1 MFFLLFRPVK
11 VSGGSLTAFLLFISF
26 LMFGEERLDTT
37 KTYSIREFTV
47 TELYRTSEVRSS
59 APLQILSSKKIEQ
72 LNVLQVS
79 DAVKY
84 FSGVSVK
91 DYGGIGGLKTVA
103 VRSLGAAHTAVS
115 YDGIPISDVQTGQI
129 DIGRFSLDNVDMLS
143 LNNGQSD
150 NIFQPARLFASAS
163 VLNIRTLC
171 PQFEAG
177 KSLKGKISL
186 KAGSFGLI
194 NPAFRVQTRINRIFS
209 TSLSGEWLSANGNY
223 PYLLQYSYLGDGITS
238 EEVRVNTDVQNLR
251 LEGALYANPSATESG
266 YVKAY
271 YYQSQRGLPGATILY
286 NENAF
291 SSQNLSD
298 NTFFTQAHYEKD
310 ISNFLSIQLN
320 AKYNNGYIHY
330 TDSAY
335 LNDAGKMESTYRQY
349 EYYGSFALLY
359 RAFQHLSFSFSTDGI
374 INRMTADFET
384 DALNDAFAQPVRY
397 QLLSVVAAKYVT
409 NQVLA
414 TASLLG
420 TMVNEAV
427 KVGDAGDNH
436 RRLSPYVSISYQPFK
451 QQDLR
456 FRAFYKNIFRLPTFN
471 DLYYSRVGNA
481 ALRPETTDQLNIGL
495 TYSAAFGK
503 WMPLLSVT
511 VDGYRNYVKDKIV
524 ALPTKNIFIW
534 SMLNVGRVQ
543 VDGLDL
549 TAETSIFP
557 WKNTGFVLG
566 GTYTYLRA
574 IDVTTPEGNT
584 YGHQVP
590 YTPRVSGSGKIGI
603 ETPWVNLSYA
613 VLWSGHRYGGYQNFS
628 ENRLPGYADHSIA
641 ASRDFTLKDKTI
653 AVNVEALNLLDQNY
667 AIVKWFPMPGRS
679 LRATI
684 AVKF

>member
-1 MFFLLFRPVK
+1 MFFQLFRLVK
-11 VSGGSLTAFLLFISF
+11 VSGGSLLAFFLLISF
-26 LMFGEERLDTT
+26 QMFGEERLDTT
-37 KTYSIREFTV
+37 KVYSIREFTV
-47 TELYRTSEVRSS
+47 TEQCRTSETRSS

-72 LNVLQVS
+72 LNVLHVS

-163 VLNIRTLC
+163 VLNIRTLS
-171 PQFEAG
+171 PQFEG
-177 KSLKGKISL
+177 GNSLKGKVSL

-194 NPAFRVQTRINRIFS
+194 NPTFWLQNKINAVFS
-209 TSLSGEWLSANGNY
+209 TSLSGEWLSANGKY
-223 PYLLQYSYLGDGITS
+223 PYLLHYSYLDDGITS

-251 LEGALYANPSATESG
+251 LEGTLYANLSATESG

-271 YYQSQRGLPGATILY
+271 YYQSRRGLPGATILY

-291 SSQNLSD
+291 SSQRLSD

-310 ISNFLSIQLN
+310 FSNIFSMQLN
-320 AKYNNGYIHY
+320 TKYNRAYVHY

-335 LNDAGKMESTYRQY
+335 QNDVGKMESTYRPY

-359 RAFQHLSFSFSTDGI
+359 RSFQHLSFSFSTDGFV
-374 INRMTADFET
+374 NRMTADFET
-384 DALNDAFAQPVRY
+384 DALNEAFAQPVRY

-409 NQVLA
+409 NRLLA
-414 TASLLG
+414 TASVLG
-420 TMVNEAV
+420 TVVNETV
-427 KVGDAGDNH
+427 KMGNAGDNH
-436 RRLSPYVSISYQPFK
+436 RRLSPYVSVSFQPFI

-456 FRAFYKNIFRLPTFN
+456 LRAFYKNIFRLPTFN
-471 DLYYSRVGNA
+471 DLYYSRVGNTE
-481 ALRPETTDQLNIGL
+481 LHPETTDQLNLGM
-495 TYSAAFGK
+495 TYSVAFGK

-511 VDGYRNYVKDKIV
+511 VDGYHNYVKDKIV

-534 SMLNVGRVQ
+534 SMLNVGKVQ
-543 VDGLDL
+543 VDGLDI
-549 TAETSIFP
+549 TAETSVFP
-557 WKNTGFVLG
+557 WENIGLVLG
-566 GTYTYLRA
+566 GTYTYQRA
-574 IDVTTPEGNT
+574 LDVTTPGGNT

-603 ETPWVNLSYA
+603 DTPWLNIAYA
-613 VLWSGHRYGGYQNFS
+613 VLWSGHRYGGYQNFA

-641 ASRDFTLKDKTI
+641 ASRDFSLKDKMI
-653 AVNVEALNLLDQNY
+653 AVNVEVLNLLDKNY

-679 LRATI
+679 LRATV